1 MWAGEWLGEYGQAS
15 TVGRI
20 LRKPQHPRLPYA
32 NPKTRKKIKFV
43 FKIFFLRKNVA
54 GLFLQ
59 NSVRQH
65 PGNPKTQK
73 TNPPIKI
80 SSRSRSLGPVRMDFF
95 FSGPQ
100 HRPRFVVFRLYQDS
114 VLGIL
119 TPRRELG
126 SPRAS
131 GPSSPSSPSSESVRE
146 HVAARIASQRVQ
158 ARSLRP

>member
-1 MWAGEWLGEYGQAS
+1 MGANLEKVATPS
-15 TVGRI
+15 TSLCG
-20 LRKPQHPRLPYA
+20 PE
-32 NPKTRKKIKFV
+32 NTKKNQICFQ
-43 FKIFFLRKNVA
+43 IFFLRKNVA

-59 NSVRQH
+59 NSVRQQSRE
-65 PGNPKTQK
+65 PENPKNK
-73 TNPPIKI
+73 
-80 SSRSRSLGPVRMDFF
+80 SSKKKFLTVAVPRTGPYGFF
-95 FSGPQ
+95 FCLPKNHFFFGFSGPQ

-131 GPSSPSSPSSESVRE
+131 GPSSPSSLSSESVRE

>member
-1 MWAGEWLGEYGQAS
+1 MGANLEKAATPS
-15 TVGRI
+15 TSLCG
-20 LRKPQHPRLPYA
+20 PE
-32 NPKTRKKIKFV
+32 NTKKNQICFQN
-43 FKIFFLRKNVA
+43 FFLRKNVA

-73 TNPPIKI
+73 TNPPKKN

-95 FSGPQ
+95 FACRKTIFFFGFSGPQ

-131 GPSSPSSPSSESVRE
+131 GPSFPSSPSSESVRE

>member
-1 MWAGEWLGEYGQAS
+1 MGANLEKAATPS
-15 TVGRI
+15 TSLCG
-20 LRKPQHPRLPYA
+20 PE
-32 NPKTRKKIKFV
+32 NTKKNQICFQN
-43 FKIFFLRKNVA
+43 FFLRKNVA

-59 NSVRQH
+59 NSVRQQSRQ
-65 PGNPKTQK
+65 PENPKNK
-73 TNPPIKI
+73 
-80 SSRSRSLGPVRMDFF
+80 SSKNKFLTVAVPRTGPYGFF
-95 FSGPQ
+95 FFGFSGPQ